1 MEYNSSNMS
10 RQFTEVEGHA
20 QDEIGKGLDSTASD
34 LLEVPEERTESLRS
48 HSYDEDRLAD
58 LRYVMQPTRLKL
70 LQQILATDW
79 GSLSP
84 TELAFRNPDVTESTV
99 RDHLRE
105 MAQRERPTVVK
116 LTVADGKGK
125 RGIPRTFYAVTEY
138 GVELLQSIEAYEG
151 ISLLYQLYETIER
164 PDEIREIEEFE
175 HRPEP
180 EWL

>member
-1 MEYNSSNMS
+1 MS
-10 RQFTEVEGHA
+10 RFTEVESDGEGFDA
-20 QDEIGKGLDSTASD
+20 SDGLTTDDGIDGPDTAS
-34 LLEVPEERTESLRS
+34 ENAVTP
-48 HSYDEDRLAD
+48 SYDEDHLAD
-58 LRYVMQPTRLKL
+58 LRYVLQPTRLQL

-79 GSLSP
+79 GTLSP
-84 TELAFRNPDVTESTV
+84 AELAFRNPDVSESTI

-105 MAQRERPTVVK
+105 MTQRDRPMTAK

-138 GVELLQSIEAYEG
+138 GIELLKSVGMYEG
-151 ISLLYQLYETIER
+151 ISLLYQLYENVER
-164 PDEIREIEEFE
+164 PDEIRAIEAFE